1 MPASQPTGKPTV
13 NARVRAFV
21 WDVLTFDK
29 LMIGPVIHLIYW
41 AGLALIVLVGFSMIG
56 AAVGLGI
63 RGGSI
68 AGIALA
74 FITLIAGLIVLVA
87 LVLLWR
93 GLSEFYLVVFS
104 IAEDLRALRLAIKDD
119 RGLAPGG
126 AGDRSL
132 GRNIE
137 Q

>member
-1 MPASQPTGKPTV
+1 MPASHPTGKPKV
-13 NARVRAFV
+13 NGRVRAFV
-21 WDVLTFDK
+21 WDLLTFDK

-41 AGLALIVLVGFSMIG
+41 AGLALIMLVGFSMIG

-63 RGGSI
+63 RGGSMV
-68 AGIALA
+68 GMALA
-74 FITLIAGLIVLVA
+74 FVTLIAGLIVLVA

-104 IAEDLRALRLAIKDD
+104 IAEDLRALRLAAEDEH
-119 RGLAPGG
+119 GLPPSGVP
-126 AGDRSL
+126 DQSL

-137 Q
+137 Y

>member
-1 MPASQPTGKPTV
+1 MPASNPTGKPTV
-13 NARVRAFV
+13 NARVRAFA
-21 WDVLTFDK
+21 WDLLTFDK

-68 AGIALA
+68 AGMALA

-104 IAEDLRALRLAIKDD
+104 IAEDLRALRLATKDE
-119 RGLAPGG
+119 RGLPKSGVA
-126 AGDRSL
+126 DRSL